1 MSRIGQSSATSIC
14 RTAVIPLMAS
24 TCPTSTNDMAI
35 GFGLTGEGVAKT
47 PTGLI
52 RHDDSPGA
60 TPPPPPA
67 EGSTRDAP
75 EAIMRGGSGRSCR
88 FPTKS
93 MSV

>member
-60 TPPPPPA
+60 IPPP
-67 EGSTRDAP
+67 S
-75 EAIMRGGSGRSCR
+75 RGGEYQGRS
-88 FPTKS
+88 
-93 MSV
+93 